1 MTSIQQ
7 RLEQSVAT
15 LGTLERKRN
24 EMRSPALGRDTE
36 WLLIERELRDLEQDI
51 LRNPGAL
58 DKQVA
63 NLRRAA

>member
-7 RLEQSVAT
+7 RLEQSVAI
-15 LGTLERKRN
+15 LGALERKRD

-58 DKQVA
+58 HKTA
-63 NLRRAA
+63 S